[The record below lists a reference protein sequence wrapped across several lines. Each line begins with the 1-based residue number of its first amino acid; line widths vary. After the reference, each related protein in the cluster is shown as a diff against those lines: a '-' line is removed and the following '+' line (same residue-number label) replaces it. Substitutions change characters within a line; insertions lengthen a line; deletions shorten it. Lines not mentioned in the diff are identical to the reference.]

1 MSYHKSVEKAHSN
14 LSNPPSS
21 LDVVGN
27 DVTNRRRAIRIIS
40 LFAVVAASL
49 STSAFS
55 EDDDAATTGEAE
67 KRGSQRGVYIDNQDF
82 PFFTGR

>member
-1 MSYHKSVEKAHSN
+1 M
-14 LSNPPSS
+14 
-21 LDVVGN
+21 
-27 DVTNRRRAIRIIS
+27 IS

-82 PFFTGR
+82 PYFTGR